1 MRNANKTNGKH
12 SRIEAKS
19 FGRVED
25 NINAIPIMK
34 DAGGKKCSL
43 QPSPPSLVTEIQF
56 ACHTAL
62 FRVLESLSPTNFK
75 PCGIGHLIRYS
86 TPKIRGRSSPNEIG
100 TWVENLPETWQS
112 VRLFPEDVVVSQS
125 SFCSSF
131 FILSYL
137 S

>member
-43 QPSPPSLVTEIQF
+43 QPSPLPSLRKFNLHAIQ
-56 ACHTAL
+56 L
-62 FRVLESLSPTNFK
+62 YLE
-75 PCGIGHLIRYS
+75 Y
-86 TPKIRGRSSPNEIG
+86 
-100 TWVENLPETWQS
+100 
-112 VRLFPEDVVVSQS
+112 
-125 SFCSSF
+125 
-131 FILSYL
+131 
-137 S
+137 

>member
-43 QPSPPSLVTEIQF
+43 QPSPFP
-56 ACHTAL
+56 
-62 FRVLESLSPTNFK
+62 
-75 PCGIGHLIRYS
+75 RYGNS
-86 TPKIRGRSSPNEIG
+86 ICMPY
-100 TWVENLPETWQS
+100 
-112 VRLFPEDVVVSQS
+112 
-125 SFCSSF
+125 SF
-131 FILSYL
+131 I
-137 S
+137 